1 MFITEMQPEITNTL
15 TALENCICLLFP
27 TPEDFFIQDG
37 NETETKSKNS
47 DEKPSPTNCSGAKQI
62 EDQNKNEEQGLD
74 QKDRLSELIESDR
87 KVEQKKNTVKNDCDV
102 PSISRS
108 KDDDDDMEE
117 DNSEFGSET
126 SDSEE
131 DIDFREYGILSSK
144 YSIEVNVNTGICQ

>member
-1 MFITEMQPEITNTL
+1 MSITEMQPEITNTL

-37 NETETKSKNS
+37 NETETKSKIS
-47 DEKPSPTNCSGAKQI
+47 DEKPCPTYCSGTKQI

-87 KVEQKKNTVKNDCDV
+87 KVEQKKNIVKNNCDD

-108 KDDDDDMEE
+108 NDDDDMEE

-126 SDSEE
+126 SHSEE
-131 DIDFREYGILSSK
+131 DIDFREYGILNSK
-144 YSIEVNVNTGICQ
+144 YSIEVNVNTGTCQ

>member
-1 MFITEMQPEITNTL
+1 MQPEMTNTL

-47 DEKPSPTNCSGAKQI
+47 DEKPSPTNCSDTRQM

-102 PSISRS
+102 SSTSRS
-108 KDDDDDMEE
+108 KDDDDMEE

-131 DIDFREYGILSSK
+131 DIDFREYGIFNSK